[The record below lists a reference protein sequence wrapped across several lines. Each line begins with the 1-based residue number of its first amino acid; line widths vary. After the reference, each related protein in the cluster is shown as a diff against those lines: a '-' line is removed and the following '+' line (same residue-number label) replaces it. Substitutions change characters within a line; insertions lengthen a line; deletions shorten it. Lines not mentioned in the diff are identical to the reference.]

1 MKPEEEQ
8 KSGAKDPLFCG
19 EDSKRGYGLE
29 RLIFFS
35 DGVFAIAITLLA
47 LELRLPEGIGLRPAS
62 ELIQSLGSMWQKYLA
77 YIISFLVIGSFWI
90 SHHRKFR
97 YIRRYNRSLLNLN
110 LLFLMI
116 VAFIPFPSSLI
127 SVSSDFAVTVFYAGT
142 MIAGSI
148 MITILWRYA
157 SGRGRLVGDDLNPAV
172 IHRETILPL
181 VTGCIFLLS
190 IGIAYLDPDL
200 AKLTWLLILVAA
212 LVIQRD

>member
-1 MKPEEEQ
+1 MKPKEEQ
-8 KSGAKDPLFCG
+8 ISGANAPLFFG

-97 YIRRYNRSLLNLN
+97 YIQRYNRSLLNLN

-172 IHRETILPL
+172 ILRETILPL
-181 VTGCIFLLS
+181 VTGGIFLLS